1 MKKNLALLVSLI
13 FVVGL
18 FSGFA
23 AKQEEI
29 KIGVVA
35 PLSGAV
41 STYGNSAKNALMLLQ
56 DQVNAAGGIN
66 GKKLNLISY
75 DDEGKAA
82 TAATVGSKLINQDRV
97 VAIVGPLTSGCAN
110 ALGPIAQASKIPM
123 ITGTATAASVTSAG
137 NFIFRTCF
145 IDPFQGTVVAKFAL
159 KDLKTKKVAI
169 LYDNGN
175 DYSKGLAEAFEK
187 SFKAIG
193 GTIIAKETYS
203 TGDQDFNAQITKIK
217 SKSPAALYLP
227 DYYNVVGL
235 IAKQARAQG
244 ITVPLLGCDGWDSA
258 ELKKFGGTAVNNS
271 YFSNHYSADSTSPE
285 VVKFVKEY
293 KAKYKAVPD
302 ALAALSYDAGK
313 ILIDAIKKS
322 GKTDGESIR
331 KALVKTNIKVVSGK
345 VTFDNNRNAI
355 KSAVIL
361 KVDKGTVKY
370 VKTVNP

>member
-1 MKKNLALLVSLI
+1 MKRNLALLLSLI

-18 FSGFA
+18 FSGFT
-23 AKQEEI
+23 AKQGEI
-29 KIGVVA
+29 KIGVVE

-56 DQVNAAGGIN
+56 DQVNATGGIN

-82 TAATVGSKLINQDRV
+82 TSATVGSKLINQDKV
-97 VAIVGPLTSGCAN
+97 VAIIGPLTSGCAN
-110 ALGPIAQASKIPM
+110 ALAPIAQASKIPM
-123 ITGTATAASVTSAG
+123 VTGTATAANVTSAG

-159 KDLKTKKVAI
+159 KDLKAKKVAI

-175 DYSKGLAEAFEK
+175 DYSKGLAESFEK
-187 SFKAIG
+187 SFKSIG
-193 GTIIAKETYS
+193 GTIVAKETYS

-217 SKSPAALYLP
+217 AKGPAALFLP
-227 DYYNVVGL
+227 DYYNVVGV

-244 ITVPLLGCDGWDSA
+244 ITVPFLGCDGWDSA
-258 ELKKFGGTAVNNS
+258 ELKKFGGDAVNNS

-331 KALVKTNIKVVSGK
+331 KALAKTNIQVVSGK
-345 VTFDNNRNAI
+345 VSFDKDRNAI

-361 KVDKGTVKY
+361 KVDKGTVKF